1 MSAEPTAV
9 ETMNYERFAEAVD
22 KQKAA
27 GDVEAGCEKEEG
39 DVSKASEQKVLDE
52 SEADEGDDWDLPF
65 DEHQEFCSEC
75 RKLGRYCF
83 VCRKYREGDD
93 IEEAH
98 MVRFTQAIELTP
110 SGSIE
115 EVQGRYCDEIKP
127 VVGLFPEDWH
137 AAQRGKAR
145 WCPIKLDGR
154 AMSITRDSGA
164 IEYVAHPGIICAKE
178 DSDVKVA
185 MNAYAV
191 QTANM

>member
-1 MSAEPTAV
+1 MGKHGVKSTTTVVEEDTPTSTTLADAGRLVEQKVSQETTAV
-9 ETMNYERFAEAVD
+9 ETMSYKRLAEAVD
-22 KQKAA
+22 KQRAA
-27 GDVEAGCEKEEG
+27 DDVEAGCEKEEG

-83 VCRKYREGDD
+83 VCREYREGDD

-137 AAQRGKAR
+137 AARRGKVR
-145 WCPIKLDGR
+145 W
-154 AMSITRDSGA
+154 
-164 IEYVAHPGIICAKE
+164 
-178 DSDVKVA
+178 
-185 MNAYAV
+185 
-191 QTANM
+191 

>member
-1 MSAEPTAV
+1 MGKHGVKSTTTVVEEDTPTSTTLADAGWLVEQKVSQETTAV
-9 ETMNYERFAEAVD
+9 ETMSYKRLAEAVD
-22 KQKAA
+22 KQRAA
-27 GDVEAGCEKEEG
+27 DDVEAGFEKEEG

-83 VCRKYREGDD
+83 VCREYREGDD

-115 EVQGRYCDEIKP
+115 EVQGKYCDEIKP

-137 AAQRGKAR
+137 AARRGKVR
-145 WCPIKLDGR
+145 W
-154 AMSITRDSGA
+154 
-164 IEYVAHPGIICAKE
+164 
-178 DSDVKVA
+178 
-185 MNAYAV
+185 
-191 QTANM
+191 